1 MNTPVLVQSL
11 KLSNFGSSQYLDGWP
26 PGKTEVTK
34 YIFCREHARAQ
45 SRGHILEATACFE
58 VTACRNACRSNQTHF
73 WKKNF
78 LSSNNGQKEHAFHL
92 FISILTLIIFLNI
105 FLWNLFYLFLFE
117 TNYKRHLNTIFFIFL
132 L

>member
-1 MNTPVLVQSL
+1 MNTPVLDQSL
-11 KLSNFGSSQYLDGWP
+11 KLSNLGSSQYLDGWP
-26 PGKTEVTK
+26 HGKTEVTK
-34 YIFCREHARAQ
+34 YFFVESMHVH
-45 SRGHILEATACFE
+45 SLEAIFSRPLHVSRSLHAEMHVE
-58 VTACRNACRSNQTHF
+58 VIKPF
-73 WKKNF
+73 LKKKI